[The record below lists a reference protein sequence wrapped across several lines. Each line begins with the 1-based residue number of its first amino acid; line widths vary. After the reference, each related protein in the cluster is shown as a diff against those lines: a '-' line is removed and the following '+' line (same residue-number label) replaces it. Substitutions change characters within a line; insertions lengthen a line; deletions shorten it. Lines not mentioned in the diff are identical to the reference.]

1 MTAAMHG
8 EVKQVFIS
16 GITIFIMLVLI
27 CYVLFFIILKKIE
40 ITDKNLKSVYR
51 SLVLISLSI
60 VLGFGASATVTFVSA
75 ALLIDVN
82 DLSVTL
88 LAGIFINL
96 SMSSNF
102 FIYYIVSE
110 QYRESFDR
118 YLHIGM
124 LKKIVGKQKLVDTLP
139 LHLIATT
146 TSKRNFAWK
155 ST

>member
-16 GITIFIMLVLI
+16 GVTVFTMLILI
-27 CYVLFFIILKKIE
+27 CYVLFSIILKKIE

-51 SLVLISLSI
+51 SLILISLTFA
-60 VLGFGASATVTFVSA
+60 LGFGTSATVTFVSA
-75 ALLIDVN
+75 ALLIDIN

-88 LAGIFINL
+88 LGGTFINL

-124 LKKIVGKQKLVDTLP
+124 LKKTAGKQKLVDALP
-139 LHLIATT
+139 LHLFTTT
-146 TSKRNFAWK
+146 TSKSNFAWK